1 MKGFRL
7 SGKFLSAWDEQEVHI
22 FEIRDIPNVPLSI
35 STVSNFVCSAKDVVV
50 YGPSVFII
58 ENSNLEIRTFQGT
71 TRQTINFREMEGPP
85 AMMDVNSKYMAVA
98 TVNGYL
104 SIFDISG
111 KDIKKQFQSSQISKT
126 VPNFERFNIIRVNAS
141 GNRISFTAILKND
154 EIFERISIWDGET
167 DSVGYFS
174 FRKGITDQQ
183 QYEADAE
190 VQKVG
195 ERPKTATAKKI
206 EKEQSR
212 FRMPDHFPGNHVF
225 DKTDPR
231 LLISEAI
238 HINGDQSQNLLVSMY
253 ITTEH
258 GVQMHDLQPN
268 SEKAEQLLH
277 LSVPYLYFLKN
288 VSHIPLKIYF

>member
-22 FEIRDIPNVPLSI
+22 FEIKDIPNFPLSI
-35 STVSNFVCSAKDVVV
+35 STVSNFVCSAKDVTV
-50 YGPSVFII
+50 YGASVFIL

-71 TRQTINFREMEGPP
+71 IRQTISFREMEGPP
-85 AMMDVNSKYMAVA
+85 TMMDVNSKFMAVA

-174 FRKGITDQQ
+174 FKKGITDQQ

-190 VQKVG
+190 LQKVG

-288 VSHIPLKIYF
+288 VG